1 MLSGGRLEYTKE
13 EWALIAA
20 SKAPDEE
27 GMPKRAIVND
37 LVGRSYTMAGLNR
50 GKHDFTVPANFPLSK
65 FSRSDFH
72 PRWIRKPDFHDPPD
86 TICDEWYVFE
96 SRKGYLVHQN
106 ASHIRPHDTIGM
118 YATLEQPG
126 MMTLVFDSRTPEE
139 ICEEANILALKHP
152 GMLPDL
158 DDDIPLGMSPRAIA
172 ESEEQVPTGFMQ
184 RKRAKH
190 LEDYEEGDAAGPRR
204 L

>member
-27 GMPKRAIVND
+27 GMPKRAVVVD
-37 LVGRSYTMAGLNR
+37 LTGRPYTMAGLN
-50 GKHDFTVPANFPLSK
+50 GGEHDFTVPASFLLST
-65 FSRSDFH
+65 FSRLDFE
-72 PRWIRKPDFHDPPD
+72 PRWIRKPGPSD
-86 TICDEWYVFE
+86 TTDKWYVIE
-96 SRKGYLVHQN
+96 PRKGRLVHQN
-106 ASHIRPHDTIGM
+106 GSPIRPHDTIGM
-118 YATLEQPG
+118 YATLEHPG
-126 MMTLVFDSRTPEE
+126 MMTLVFDSRTAEE
-139 ICEEANILALKHP
+139 ISEEANILALKHP
-152 GMLPDL
+152 GMLADL
-158 DDDIPLGMSPRAIA
+158 EDDIPLGMSPRAIA